1 MVKDRLLIGPR
12 LRQTDRSRILTV
24 YSTVTAICIV
34 CFRIKRNCVLP
45 MGVGMSQSVVQ
56 SRQTRW
62 RLVLCWVTI
71 FLGISRCKNT
81 TIPQIE
87 ILFLDTNLNVKGN
100 LN

>member
-1 MVKDRLLIGPR
+1 
-12 LRQTDRSRILTV
+12 
-24 YSTVTAICIV
+24 
-34 CFRIKRNCVLP
+34 
-45 MGVGMSQSVVQ
+45 MSQSVVQ